1 MTKPARDEDALRALT
16 VSGAATPK
24 RILLKLSGEQFAG
37 KNSFGIDTDFLL
49 DLARELHEV
58 VTETKAQI
66 VIVVGGG
73 NFLRGATLSKNEALI
88 ERATADYMGMLA
100 TIMNGMALVDILE
113 HFGQPAR
120 LQTRLRIESV
130 AEPYIRRRAIRH
142 LEKGRVVIIGGG
154 TGNPFV
160 TTDTAAVSTALE
172 LGCDIVLK
180 ATKVDGIY
188 SKDPQKH
195 ADAVKLATI
204 SHLDA
209 IKDGNISVMD
219 NAAVS
224 LAMDNQ
230 LPLCIFDLLTKGN
243 IKKIVN
249 GEAVGTLVA

>member
-1 MTKPARDEDALRALT
+1 MQAPR
-16 VSGAATPK
+16 

-37 KNSFGIDTDFLL
+37 KNNFGIDTDFIL

-58 VTETKAQI
+58 VAHTKVQI

-73 NFLRGATLSKNEALI
+73 NFLRGATLSKNEATI

-100 TIMNGMALVDILE
+100 TVMNGMALVDILE

-120 LQTRLRIESV
+120 LQTRVRIDSV
-130 AEPYIRRRAIRH
+130 AEPFIRRRAIRH
-142 LEKGRVVIIGGG
+142 LEKGRIVVIGGG

-180 ATKVDGIY
+180 ATKVDGVY
-188 SKDPQKH
+188 SKDPHKH
-195 ADAVKLATI
+195 TDAVKLGTI

-209 IKDGNISVMD
+209 IKDENISVMD
-219 NAAVS
+219 NAAIS
-224 LAMDNQ
+224 LAMDNR
-230 LPLCIFDLLTKGN
+230 LPIRVFDLLTKGN
-243 IKKIVN
+243 IKRIAA
-249 GEAVGTLVA
+249 GEEVGTLVR

>member
-1 MTKPARDEDALRALT
+1 MQKPH
-16 VSGAATPK
+16 

-37 KNSFGIDTDFLL
+37 KNSFGIDTDFIL

-73 NFLRGATLSKNEALI
+73 NFLRGATLSKNEATI

-100 TIMNGMALVDILE
+100 TVMNGMALVDILE

-120 LQTRLRIESV
+120 LQTRIRIDSV

-142 LEKGRVVIIGGG
+142 LEKGRVVVIGGG

-180 ATKVDGIY
+180 ATKVDGVY
-188 SKDPQKH
+188 SKDPKKH
-195 ADAVKLATI
+195 SDAVKLGAI
-204 SHLDA
+204 SHLEA
-209 IKDGNISVMD
+209 IKNENISVMD

-224 LAMDNQ
+224 LAMDNH
-230 LPLCIFDLLTKGN
+230 LPLRVFDLLTKGN
-243 IKKIVN
+243 IKRIVN
-249 GEAVGTLVA
+249 GENVGTLVK

>member
-1 MTKPARDEDALRALT
+1 MHLMKK
-16 VSGAATPK
+16 PK

-37 KNSFGIDTDFLL
+37 KNSFGIDTDFIL
-49 DLARELHEV
+49 DLAKELHEV

-73 NFLRGATLSKNEALI
+73 NFLRGATLSKNETMI

-100 TIMNGMALVDILE
+100 TVINSMALVDILE

-120 LQTRLRIESV
+120 LQTRIRIDSV

-154 TGNPFV
+154 TGNPYV
-160 TTDTAAVSTALE
+160 TTDTAAVAAALE
-172 LGCDIVLK
+172 LNCDIVLK

-188 SKDPQKH
+188 SKDPHKH
-195 ADAVKLATI
+195 ADAKKIRTI

-209 IKDGNISVMD
+209 IKDTHIAVMD
-219 NAAVS
+219 NAAIS
-224 LAMDNQ
+224 LAMDNN
-230 LPLCIFDLLTKGN
+230 LPLCVFNLLKKGN
-243 IKKIVN
+243 IKKIVQ
-249 GEAVGTLVA
+249 GGSVGTLVC